1 MIHNRFPELREAREA
16 FLGPDSQKMRVK
28 QNHAEE
34 VVQFSSVV
42 QKLAKDEEPYSQN
55 LWSTNA

>member
-1 MIHNRFPELREAREA
+1 MIHNRFPELKDAREA
-16 FLGPDSQKMRVK
+16 FLGPDSQKMRIK

-42 QKLAKDEEPYSQN
+42 QKLAKEEEPYN
-55 LWSTNA
+55 